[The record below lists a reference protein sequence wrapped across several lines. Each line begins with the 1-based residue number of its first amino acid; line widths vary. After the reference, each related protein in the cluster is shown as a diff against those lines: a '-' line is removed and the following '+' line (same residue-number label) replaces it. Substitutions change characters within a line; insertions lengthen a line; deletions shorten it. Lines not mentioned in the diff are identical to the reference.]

1 MAKNIETGLV
11 LESIDFE
18 EKDDDSEPRLLA
30 EREGFEPSIGVNPIL
45 P

>member
-18 EKDDDSEPRLLA
+18 EKDDDSET
-30 EREGFEPSIGVNPIL
+30 
-45 P
+45 

>member
-1 MAKNIETGLV
+1 MIYKVVKFYLNK
-11 LESIDFE
+11 IDD
-18 EKDDDSEPRLLA
+18 KKPMA